1 MGLSPLLGIN
11 KLLVESSKLLD
22 VLGLVAIIQN
32 VVAAFLLHIAVCI
45 LVANELDATN
55 NCIG

>member
-11 KLLVESSKLLD
+11 KLLVELSKLLD
-22 VLGLVAIIQN
+22 VLGLVAIVQN
-32 VVAAFLLHIAVCI
+32 VVAAFLLHFAVRI
-45 LVANELDATN
+45 FVANELDATN